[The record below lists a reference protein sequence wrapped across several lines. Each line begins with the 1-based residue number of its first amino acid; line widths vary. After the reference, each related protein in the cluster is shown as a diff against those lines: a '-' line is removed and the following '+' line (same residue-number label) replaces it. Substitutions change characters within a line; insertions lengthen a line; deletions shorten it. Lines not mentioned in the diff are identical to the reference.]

1 MSVFVPVLDGVGV
14 CVALKSR
21 GLFVGVTDVVDIRV
35 TVAEREGVCDL
46 VIVREPVCDIV
57 WVGLVDFKTQTVLD
71 DGVHAAVCISFAKQT
86 EQAVQVAA
94 LVTVL

>member
-1 MSVFVPVLDGVGV
+1 VSVFVPVLDGVGV

-21 GLFVGVTDVVDIRV
+21 GLFVAVTDVVDIRV

-57 WVGLVDFKTQTVLD
+57 
-71 DGVHAAVCISFAKQT
+71 
-86 EQAVQVAA
+86 
-94 LVTVL
+94 